1 MANEPREARAIW
13 RLIVFVEAHRAGLD
27 PEYVFT
33 IQPQHRANAD
43 KQWRAANG
51 CRRLA
56 TYIAHTMFGLTYSEL
71 SEVCGISRAGISQI
85 VHDIEDRRE
94 DPKFDGWLS
103 TVQRA
108 VNG

>member
-1 MANEPREARAIW
+1 MASEPREARAIW
-13 RLIVFVEAHRAGLD
+13 RLIVFCEAYRAGLD
-27 PEYVFT
+27 PQLVFNLELNRSA
-33 IQPQHRANAD
+33 RAT

-51 CRRLA
+51 CRRMA
-56 TYIAHTMFGLTYSEL
+56 TYIAHTMFGITYSEL
-71 SEVCGISRAGISQI
+71 AEICGISRAAVSQI

-103 TVQRA
+103 DIQRA